1 MFKMTFFSLPRA
13 ALIFIHTLWERPP
26 GREQHT
32 FAARWP
38 LLPLI
43 FILLVMP
50 GHVVG
55 AQESN
60 KIIEHKVKQLL
71 SLMTLEEKV
80 GQMTQVDFTVIGV
93 PKEQNAEDQIDP
105 LKLEEA
111 VIKHHVGSI
120 LNTPFTPDNKAQS
133 IEIWRKMTRTVQDA
147 AAKTRLKI
155 PVIYGIDAIHG
166 ATYTQ
171 NAVLFPQAINMAAT
185 FNTELAVKEGEI
197 TAREVSASGLQWNFS
212 TVMDIGRQPLWPR
225 LWETF
230 GEDVHLATVMGTSY
244 IKGHQGDDFSAA
256 GKLPT
261 CLKHYVGYSYPLNG
275 KDRTPAWIGE
285 RTLREYFLPTFE
297 AGIKA
302 GAPTVMVNSA
312 EVDGIP
318 GHANHH
324 YLTTI
329 LRGELGFKGF
339 TVSDWA
345 DIERL
350 YSRDKMAA
358 SPKEAV
364 KIAVMAGIDMSMV
377 PFDFS
382 FYDLLLDL
390 VKSGEVPLSRINEA
404 VSRIL
409 TVKYQAGL
417 FEPKPLLPIAGN
429 FATAEAIETN
439 RQAARESIVLAK
451 NEHNSLPLKKDARI
465 LVAGP
470 TANLLSVL
478 NGGWTITWQGAAEEL
493 YPQEKLTVLEALQKK
508 STGKITHIA
517 GSTPSDIQQVIEEAQ
532 NHDVILLS
540 LGEQTYT
547 ETPGNIETLNLDRA
561 QLDLADAALAT
572 GKPVILLTLGGR
584 PRIITAVAERA
595 SGVILGFLPGMEG
608 GEAIADIVYGE
619 VNPSGKLPITYPR
632 NTNGI
637 TPYDY
642 KPIESFEQNTYN
654 PLYPFGHGLS
664 YTTFAS
670 SGLKVDK
677 DNIGMGENITVSVKV
692 TNTGTLTGKET
703 VLVYINDV
711 AASVT
716 RPNKQLK
723 AFKKVELAPGQSE
736 ELSFVLTPQ
745 DLSFIGVDLKRIVE
759 QGEFKVMVGAE
770 VVGFTVKK

>member
-1 MFKMTFFSLPRA
+1 MKSINLQTLPVI
-13 ALIFIHTLWERPP
+13 LIIMLSVMA
-26 GREQHT
+26 GRS
-32 FAARWP
+32 
-38 LLPLI
+38 
-43 FILLVMP
+43 VS
-50 GHVVG
+50 
-55 AQESN
+55 AQETN
-60 KIIEHKVKQLL
+60 KTIENKVKHLL
-71 SLMTLEEKV
+71 SQMTLEEKV

-105 LKLEEA
+105 AKLEDA
-111 VIKHHVGSI
+111 VINHHVGSI
-120 LNTPFTPDNKAQS
+120 LNTPFTPDNKSQS
-133 IEIWRKMTRTVQDA
+133 IEIWRKMMRTVQDA
-147 AAKTRLKI
+147 AARTRLKI

-171 NAVLFPQAINMAAT
+171 NSVLFPQAISMAAT
-185 FNTELAVKEGEI
+185 FNPELAFKEGEI
-197 TAREVSASGLQWNFS
+197 TAREVRASGQQWNFS

-256 GKLPT
+256 DKAPT

-275 KDRTPAWIGE
+275 KDRTPAWLGE

-302 GAPTVMVNSA
+302 GSPTVMVNSS

-329 LRGELGFKGF
+329 LRKELGFKGIA
-339 TVSDWA
+339 VSDWA

-350 YSRDKMAA
+350 YTRDKMAS

-382 FYDLLLDL
+382 FYDLLIEL
-390 VKSGEVPLSRINEA
+390 VKSREVPMSRIDEA

-409 TVKYQAGL
+409 KVKYQAGL
-417 FEPKPLLPIAGN
+417 FDPKPLLEVEGN
-429 FATAEAIETN
+429 FATADAIETN

-451 NEHNSLPLKKDARI
+451 NDHNTLPLKKDANI
-465 LVAGP
+465 LVTGP
-470 TANLLSVL
+470 TANLLSVM
-478 NGGWTITWQGAAEEL
+478 NGGWTITWQGFAEEL
-493 YPQEKLTVLEALQKK
+493 YPQQKLTVLEAIQEK
-508 STGKITHIA
+508 STGQVTYVGG
-517 GSTPSDIQQVIEEAQ
+517 GSFDAPIDIQKVVDEAK

-540 LGEQTYT
+540 LGEHTYT
-547 ETPGNIETLNLDRA
+547 ETPGNIETLNLDQA
-561 QLDLADAALAT
+561 QVDLANAALAT
-572 GKPVILLTLGGR
+572 GKPVVLLTLGGR
-584 PRIITAVAERA
+584 PRIITSIAERA

-608 GEAIADIVYGE
+608 GEAIADILYGDY
-619 VNPSGKLPITYPR
+619 NPNGKLPITYPR

-642 KPIESFEQNTYN
+642 KPIESFEQNSYN

-664 YTTFAS
+664 YTTFETN
-670 SGLKVDK
+670 GLKIEKDK
-677 DNIGMGENITVSVKV
+677 ISMGKNIKV
-692 TNTGTLTGKET
+692 TVNVKNTGTLKGKEA
-703 VLVYINDV
+703 VLLYINDV

-723 AFKKVELAPGQSE
+723 AFKKVELNPGQAES
-736 ELSFVLTPQ
+736 LSFTLTPH

-759 QGEFKVMVGAE
+759 PGDFKVMVGNE
-770 VVGFTVKK
+770 TVSFTLRK

>member
-1 MFKMTFFSLPRA
+1 MKSINLQTLPII
-13 ALIFIHTLWERPP
+13 LIIMLSVMA
-26 GREQHT
+26 GRS
-32 FAARWP
+32 
-38 LLPLI
+38 
-43 FILLVMP
+43 VS
-50 GHVVG
+50 
-55 AQESN
+55 AQEAN
-60 KIIEHKVKQLL
+60 KTIENKVKHLL
-71 SLMTLEEKV
+71 SQMTLEEKV

-105 LKLEEA
+105 AKLEDA
-111 VIKHHVGSI
+111 VINHHVGSI
-120 LNTPFTPDNKAQS
+120 LNTPFTPDNKSQS
-133 IEIWRKMTRTVQDA
+133 IEIWRKMMRTVQDA
-147 AAKTRLKI
+147 AARTRLKI

-171 NAVLFPQAINMAAT
+171 NSVLFPQAISMAAT
-185 FNTELAVKEGEI
+185 FNPELAFKEGEI
-197 TAREVSASGLQWNFS
+197 TAREVRASGQQWNFS

-256 GKLPT
+256 DKAPT

-275 KDRTPAWIGE
+275 KDRTPAWLGE

-302 GAPTVMVNSA
+302 GSPTVMVNSS

-329 LRGELGFKGF
+329 LRKELGFKGIA
-339 TVSDWA
+339 VSDWA

-350 YSRDKMAA
+350 YTRDKMAS

-382 FYDLLLDL
+382 FYDLLIEL
-390 VKSGEVPLSRINEA
+390 VKSREVPMSRIDEA

-409 TVKYQAGL
+409 KVKYQAGL
-417 FEPKPLLPIAGN
+417 FDPKPLLEVEGN
-429 FATAEAIETN
+429 FATADAIETN

-451 NEHNSLPLKKDARI
+451 NDHNILPLKKDANI
-465 LVAGP
+465 LVTGP
-470 TANLLSVL
+470 TANLLSVM
-478 NGGWTITWQGAAEEL
+478 NGGWTITWQGFAEEL
-493 YPQEKLTVLEALQKK
+493 YPQQKLTVLEAIQEK
-508 STGKITHIA
+508 STGQVTYVGG
-517 GSTPSDIQQVIEEAQ
+517 GSFDAPIDIQKVVDEAK

-540 LGEQTYT
+540 LGEHTYT
-547 ETPGNIETLNLDRA
+547 ETPGNIETLNLDQA
-561 QLDLADAALAT
+561 QVDLANAALAT
-572 GKPVILLTLGGR
+572 GKPVVLLTLGGR
-584 PRIITAVAERA
+584 PRIITSIAERA

-608 GEAIADIVYGE
+608 GEAIADILYGDY
-619 VNPSGKLPITYPR
+619 NPNGKLPITYPR

-664 YTTFAS
+664 YTTFET
-670 SGLKVDK
+670 SGLKIEKDK
-677 DNIGMGENITVSVKV
+677 ISMGKNIKV
-692 TNTGTLTGKET
+692 TVNVKNTGALKGKEA
-703 VLVYINDV
+703 VLLYINDM

-723 AFKKVELAPGQSE
+723 AFKKVELNPGQSE
-736 ELSFVLTPQ
+736 SLSFTLTPH

-759 QGEFKVMVGAE
+759 PGDFKVMVGNE
-770 VVGFTVKK
+770 TVSFTLRK

>member
-1 MFKMTFFSLPRA
+1 MS
-13 ALIFIHTLWERPP
+13 
-26 GREQHT
+26 
-32 FAARWP
+32 
-38 LLPLI
+38 
-43 FILLVMP
+43 
-50 GHVVG
+50 
-55 AQESN
+55 AQETS
-60 KIIEHKVKQLL
+60 IAIENKVKTLL
-71 SLMTLEEKV
+71 SQMTLEEKV

-93 PKEQNAEDQIDP
+93 PKEQNADDQIDP
-105 LKLEEA
+105 VKLEDA
-111 VIKHHVGSI
+111 VLKHHVGSI

-133 IEIWRKMTRTVQDA
+133 VETWRKLTRTVQDA

-155 PVIYGIDAIHG
+155 PVIYGVDAIHG

-171 NAVLFPQAINMAAT
+171 NSVLFPQAINMAAT
-185 FNTELAVKEGEI
+185 FNAGLAFKEGEI
-197 TAREVSASGLQWNFS
+197 TAREVRISGLQWNFS

-230 GEDVHLATVMGTSY
+230 GEDVHLATIMGTSY

-256 GKLPT
+256 DKAPT

-285 RTLREYFLPTFE
+285 RMLREYFLPTFE

-302 GAPTVMVNSA
+302 GSPTVMVNSA

-318 GHANHH
+318 GHANYQ

-339 TVSDWA
+339 TVSDWE
-345 DIERL
+345 DIKRL
-350 YSRDKMAA
+350 YTRDKMAA
-358 SPKEAV
+358 SEKEAV

-382 FYDLLLDL
+382 FYELLIDL
-390 VKSGEVPLSRINEA
+390 VKSGEVPMSRIDEA

-417 FEPKPLLPIAGN
+417 FEPKPLLAVADN
-429 FATAEAIETN
+429 FATTEAVETN
-439 RQAARESIVLAK
+439 RQAARESIILAK
-451 NEHNSLPLKKDARI
+451 NEHNILPLKKDLNI
-465 LVAGP
+465 LVTGP
-470 TANLLSVL
+470 TANLLSVM
-478 NGGWTITWQGAAEEL
+478 NGGWTITWQGAAEDL
-493 YPQEKLTVLEALQKK
+493 YPQEKLTVLEAVQEK
-508 STGKITHIA
+508 STGKVTYIGGDAFDAPIDVQKVA
-517 GSTPSDIQQVIEEAQ
+517 EEAK

-540 LGEQTYT
+540 LGEQPYT
-547 ETPGNIETLNLDRA
+547 ETLGNIETLNLDQA
-561 QLDLADAALAT
+561 QVDLANAAIAT
-572 GKPVILLTLGGR
+572 GKPVVLLTLGGR
-584 PRIITAVAERA
+584 PRIITSIAEQV

-608 GEAIADIVYGE
+608 GEAIADILYGDY
-619 VNPSGKLPITYPR
+619 NPNGKLPISYPR

-642 KPIESFEQNTYN
+642 KPIESFEGNTYN

-664 YTTFAS
+664 YTRFAT

-677 DNIGMGENITVSVKV
+677 DKISMGENITITVNVE
-692 TNTGTLTGKET
+692 NTGSLKGKEA

-723 AFKKVELAPGQSE
+723 AFKKVELAPGQTE
-736 ELSFVLTPQ
+736 TLTFTLTPH
-745 DLSFIGVDLKRIVE
+745 DLSFIGIDLKRIVE
-759 QGEFKVMVGAE
+759 PGEFNVMVGNE
-770 VVGFTVKK
+770 TVGFTVNK